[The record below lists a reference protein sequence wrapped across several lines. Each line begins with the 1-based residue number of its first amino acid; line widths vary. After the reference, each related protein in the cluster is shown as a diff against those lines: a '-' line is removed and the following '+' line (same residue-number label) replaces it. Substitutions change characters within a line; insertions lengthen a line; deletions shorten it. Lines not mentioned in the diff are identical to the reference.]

1 MKITINGE
9 QRDIAPQMSV
19 AALLGELSFNPVGT
33 VVERNGVIVDRA
45 EFPATNIEAGDTLE
59 IVRFVGGG

>member
-9 QRDIAPQMSV
+9 QRDIAPQTSV
-19 AALLGELSFNPVGT
+19 AALLGELRFNSAGT
-33 VVERNGVIVDRA
+33 VVERNGAILDRA
-45 EFPATNIEAGDTLE
+45 EFSATNLEAGDALE